1 MPLDYPIHRRTLPNG
16 LRVVVSP
23 DHTVPNVTLN
33 LWVGVGSRHETPGRT
48 GFAHLFE
55 HLMFQGSRNV
65 RSGEHFEAL
74 MAEGGRL
81 NATTWF
87 DRTNYFETVPTG
99 AVELALWLEADRHA
113 HLLDAVTQENLD
125 NQRDVVKEEKR
136 QRYDNQPYGNAL
148 IDVYAAVFPE
158 GHPYHHPTIGSMEDL
173 DAASL
178 EDVHAF
184 FRRYYGP
191 DNSVLTLCGD
201 ITPEHGFALVERYFG
216 DLAASTEAARGDH
229 PQLDP
234 LDEPVRVER
243 LEAVPNDRLHVAFRL
258 PVDETDAFLATAVA
272 LDCIGGLATSRL
284 VRRLVRREQT
294 ALGAHATAWGFVDGA
309 SLGFV
314 VLDVAP
320 GTDAAAVEAAF
331 VEELEGFLGAGP
343 TEVELEA
350 SLAQSERSWLSA
362 LASQEERA
370 DLISHHHLLHD
381 DPEVVNTHLDRLR
394 AVTAEQVLEAARR
407 WLRPESRAVVAY
419 LVAGDQSDGAEQP
432 DHADEEAVA

>member
-1 MPLDYPIHRRTLPNG
+1 MPLDYPLHSRTLDNG

-23 DHTVPNVTLN
+23 DHTVPNVTVN
-33 LWVGVGSRHETPGRT
+33 LWVGVGSRHEAPGRT

-55 HLMFQGSRNV
+55 HLMFQGSRHV

-99 AVELALWLEADRHA
+99 AVELALWLEADRHG

-136 QRYDNQPYGNAL
+136 QRYDNQPYGTAL
-148 IDVYAAVFPE
+148 IDVYAAVFPP

-178 EDVHAF
+178 ADVHAF

-191 DNSVLTLCGD
+191 DNTVLTLCGD
-201 ITPEHGFALVERYFG
+201 ITPERGFELVERHFG
-216 DLAASTEAARGDH
+216 PLPASAEQPRPAH
-229 PQLDP
+229 PQLEP
-234 LDEPVRVER
+234 LSQPVRVDRQEV
-243 LEAVPNDRLHVAFRL
+243 VPNDRLHIAFRL
-258 PVDETDAFLATAVA
+258 PVDETDEFLAAAVA
-272 LDCIGGLATSRL
+272 LDCVGGLGTSRL
-284 VRRLVRREQT
+284 VKRLVRREQT
-294 ALGAHATAWGFVDGA
+294 ALGVHATAWGFVDGA
-309 SLGFV
+309 SLGFA

-320 GTDAAAVEAAF
+320 GVEAGAVEAAF
-331 VEELEGFLGAGP
+331 LEELERFLATGP
-343 TEVELEA
+343 TEAELEA

-370 DLISHHHLLHD
+370 DLISHHLMLHD
-381 DPEVVNTHLDRLR
+381 DPAVVNTHLDRLR
-394 AVTAEQVLEAARR
+394 AVTADQVLAAARR
-407 WLRPESRAVVAY
+407 WLHPESRAVVAY
-419 LVAGDQSDGAEQP
+419 LALGSAE
-432 DHADEEAVA
+432 DSGEEAVA

>member
-23 DHTVPNVTLN
+23 DHTVPNVTVN
-33 LWVGVGSRHETPGRT
+33 LWVGVGSRHEVAGRT

-55 HLMFQGSRNV
+55 HLMFQGSAQV
-65 RSGEHFEAL
+65 ASGEHFEAL

-99 AVELALWLEADRHA
+99 ALELALWLEADRHG
-113 HLLDAVTQENLD
+113 HLLEAVTQENLD

-136 QRYDNQPYGNAL
+136 QRYDNQPYGHAL
-148 IDVYAAVFPE
+148 VDVYAAVFPE

-173 DAASL
+173 DAATL

-184 FRRYYGP
+184 FRQHYAP
-191 DNSVLTLCGD
+191 DNTVLTLCGD
-201 ITPEHGFALVERYFG
+201 VDVEAALALVERHLG
-216 DLAASTEAARGDH
+216 ALDAVAAPRRPALA
-229 PQLDP
+229 QLEP
-234 LDEPVRVER
+234 LDGPVRVDRHE
-243 LEAVPNDRLHVAFRL
+243 EVPNDRLHVAFRL
-258 PVDETDAFLATAVA
+258 PVDHTDEFLAASLA
-272 LDCIGGLATSRL
+272 LDCLAGLSTSRL

-294 ALGAHATAWGFVDGA
+294 AIGAHAAAWGFVDGA

-320 GTDAAAVEAAF
+320 GTDPAVVEDALL
-331 VEELEGFLGAGP
+331 EELARLAEDGP
-343 TEVELEA
+343 TEAELEA
-350 SLAQSERSWLSA
+350 SHAQAERAWLSA

-370 DLISHHHLLHD
+370 DLLSRHLLLHD
-381 DPEVVNTHLDRLR
+381 DPEAVNTHLDRLR
-394 AVTAEQVLEAARR
+394 AVDGASVAAAARR
-407 WLRPESRAVVAY
+407 WLAPEHRAVVAY
-419 LVAGDQSDGAEQP
+419 LTAASDTG
-432 DHADEEAVA
+432 EAVA